1 MAKVLVIEDDPSISR
16 LIGVHLEAAGFE
28 GVFAGSAESAWE
40 AVVSESPDCLVV
52 DLILEG
58 GSDGWALLDRVR
70 HDGRFEHVPGV
81 ILTGLYEEPEV
92 KMRALE
98 YNCDVLGKPFD
109 PPVLLEKLRALV
121 RDAELVYGKDIGRG
135 GKHVDLLPMRIV
147 AFSDSY
153 TFEGTMHLPRELNR
167 FSEGLEAVLK
177 DKRHFIPITDAQ
189 VKPRDGSQPTSVPFI
204 EIAKGEIIAISPV
217 HEQKPQ

>member
-28 GVFAGSAESAWE
+28 SVFASNAESAWE
-40 AVVSESPDCLVV
+40 SVVAESPDCLVV

-121 RDAELVYGKDIGRG
+121 RDAELVFGLEIGKG
-135 GKHVDLLPMRIV
+135 GKYVDLLPMRVV

-167 FSEGLEAVLK
+167 FSEALEAVLK
-177 DKRHFIPITDAQ
+177 DKRHFIPITDAH
-189 VKPRDGSQPTSVPFI
+189 VKPRDGTESTTVPFI
-204 EIAKGEIIAISPV
+204 EIAKAEIIAITPV
-217 HEQKPQ
+217 HEHRSE